1 MPDREFSRK
10 SLMRVFRSVLWLGS
24 VLLAF
29 QLGSLGGVDVPRLAE
44 AGNLEDATVEHY
56 RSVER
61 TQEQFLRVMV
71 EIERHLEESKKC
83 LCRGD

>member
-1 MPDREFSRK
+1 MPDNEVSRK

-29 QLGSLGGVDVPRLAE
+29 ELGSLGGVKMPRLAE
-44 AGNLEDATVEHY
+44 ASNQQDATVEHY
-56 RSVER
+56 RAVER

-71 EIERHLEESKKC
+71 EIERQLEESKKC

>member
-1 MPDREFSRK
+1 MPDNEVSRR

-29 QLGSLGGVDVPRLAE
+29 QLGSLGDVPRLAE
-44 AGNLEDATVEHY
+44 ASNLEDATIEHY
-56 RSVER
+56 RAVER